1 MLSWLFTQVGQ
12 PSTGDTM
19 VVGFMMSILGVGPIA
34 IACNPTENPGSL
46 FPYSITLN
54 VGSMQFNL
62 YSKSLEPGSM
72 FYDGESEESPVGC
85 ILYTGPSYM
94 DVPPVSQYRFNVNMF
109 PDSMFLTN
117 IPAAWNFNT
126 PPVFS
131 QNTVTQF

>member
-1 MLSWLFTQVGQ
+1 
-12 PSTGDTM
+12 M
-19 VVGFMMSILGVGPIA
+19 VVGFMMSMLGVGPIA
-34 IACNPTENPGSL
+34 IACNPTENPGAL

-54 VGSMQFNL
+54 VAGNSFTL
-62 YSKSLEPGSM
+62 YTKSLEPGSI
-72 FYDGESEESPVGC
+72 YYAGESEESPVGC

-109 PDSMFLTN
+109 PDSMFLTD

>member
-1 MLSWLFTQVGQ
+1 
-12 PSTGDTM
+12 M
-19 VVGFMMSILGVGPIA
+19 VVGFMMSMLGVGPIA
-34 IACNPTENPGSL
+34 IACNHTENPGAL

-54 VGSMQFNL
+54 VAGNSFTL
-62 YSKSLEPGSM
+62 YTKSLEPGSI
-72 FYDGESEESPVGC
+72 YYAGESEESPVGC

-109 PDSMFLTN
+109 PDSMFFTD